1 MPGREL
7 DPNIGPEEKH
17 PGAPPDAKKQRV
29 GEDRIPG
36 EKKDPWK
43 PVGNSGLP
51 DEPAA
56 FPPHN

>member
-17 PGAPPDAKKQRV
+17 PGAPPNPQKRRV
-29 GEDRIPG
+29 GEDRVPG
-36 EKKDPWK
+36 EKKDRK
-43 PVGNSGLP
+43 PVGNSQLP